1 MDRRTQAQ
9 APGCEMKAAARPSY
23 DIRIEDCPRR
33 VRVLF
38 NDVPVAD
45 SARAKVLT
53 EGRLAPAYYFP
64 RADVRMDLLRATAHR
79 TYCPFRGNA
88 SHFTV
93 TSGERSAENSA
104 WSYEDPYE
112 DARAIKG
119 YIAFYADRMDSISV
133 EAETRAPQI
142 ALPAPET
149 ANPLL
154 GWLLRSAHAAP
165 SARDLVEQFVQAL
178 IAAGIPVLR
187 IWLSIRTLH
196 PQLVSTSFIWED
208 NGKGVQQSL
217 VTREMLLDPRFLD
230 SPLKAIYEGAGGF
243 RRRLDVANPQLDFPI
258 LRDLHAQGVTD
269 YVVMPFVFSRGQINA
284 FSLST
289 KKPGG
294 FTVADLGAIYEV
306 LPVLSRIFEVHAMR
320 LNAVNLLDVYLGKQ
334 SGAKVLDGLLRRGDG
349 EDVHA
354 VIWFSDLRN
363 STRLA
368 DSMPRRKFLALLDEF
383 FDCTAGAVLEQG
395 GEVLRF
401 IGDASLAIFPIS
413 EADAEAS
420 QIAQQAARACES
432 ALSAALEAQRRMQ
445 EANARRTQGGES
457 RLDLGVGLHVGD
469 VMYGNI
475 GTADRLEFSVIGA
488 AANEA
493 ARIEAMCKTLEVSPI
508 VSAAFASHVPD
519 QLRSL
524 GRHALRGVAEPQELY
539 TLRS

>member
-1 MDRRTQAQ
+1 
-9 APGCEMKAAARPSY
+9 MKAPAKPDY
-23 DIRIEDCPRR
+23 EIRIEECAQR

-38 NDVPVAD
+38 NGVPVAD

-53 EGRLAPAYYFP
+53 EGRLPPTYYFP

-88 SHFTV
+88 SHFTLTV
-93 TSGERSAENSA
+93 GDRTAENSA
-104 WSYEDPYE
+104 WSYESPYE
-112 DARAIKG
+112 DANAIKG
-119 YIAFYADRMDSISV
+119 HVAFYRERMDSISI
-133 EAETRAPQI
+133 EAGASAPQV
-142 ALPAPET
+142 AAPPAEA

-154 GWLLRSAHAAP
+154 GWLLRQAHAAP

-178 IAAGIPVLR
+178 IGAGIPILR

-208 NGKGVQQSL
+208 NGKGVQQNTI
-217 VTREMLLDPRFLD
+217 TREMLLDQRFLD

-243 RRRLDVANPQLDFPI
+243 RRRLDVPNPQLDFPI
-258 LRDLHAQGVTD
+258 LHDLKAQGVTD
-269 YVVMPFVFSRGQINA
+269 YVVMPFVFSGGQINA

-289 KKPGG
+289 RRPGG

-334 SGAKVLDGLLRRGDG
+334 SGAKVLDGLLKRGDG

-368 DSMPRRKFLALLDEF
+368 ESMPRRRFLALLDEF
-383 FDCTAGAVLEQG
+383 FDCTAGAVLDQG

-413 EADAEAS
+413 EADAEA
-420 QIAQQAARACES
+420 AQLEPQAARACES
-432 ALSAALEAQRRMQ
+432 ALSAALEAHRRLAQ
-445 EANARRTQGGES
+445 ANERRAQTGES

-475 GTADRLEFSVIGA
+475 GTQDRLEFSVIGA

-493 ARIEAMCKTLEVSPI
+493 ARIESMCKTLEVSPI
-508 VSAAFASHVPD
+508 VSAAFARHLPER
-519 QLRSL
+519 LRSL

-539 TLRS
+539 TLSA